1 MLSERCP
8 LELQP
13 LTKIPSSKSV
23 QLVPVLSDDCIHAIC
38 ESCYNLLRNTYGL
51 DKKKLRSVKRKLSQS
66 KNDVRSLAKP
76 NTSLLKKRKLLMKE
90 LLFICITERP
100 FQFDGQAY
108 IQADEVSMG
117 SLLGPTFA
125 DFYSQP

>member
-1 MLSERCP
+1 MKKEKYIRTVLDK
-8 LELQP
+8 LQP

-51 DKKKLRSVKRKLSQS
+51 YKKKIRSVKRKLSQS

-76 NTSLLKKRKLLMKE
+76 NTSLLKKRKLLMHEQTGRGIFTILASTVIPALVAALIK
-90 LLFICITERP
+90 
-100 FQFDGQAY
+100 
-108 IQADEVSMG
+108 
-117 SLLGPTFA
+117 
-125 DFYSQP
+125 